1 MDGGAGRTDLAEV
14 ARSALG
20 TRDDR
25 SELRPLASDAALREV
40 GIGFPPY
47 DGLCRTTM
55 LAVVRA
61 SVRPPGAI

>member
-1 MDGGAGRTDLAEV
+1 VLAYALMLPGAGRTDLAEV

-25 SELRPLASDAALREV
+25 GEFRPLASEAALRDV

-47 DGLCRTTM
+47 HGLCRTTT
-55 LAVVRA
+55 LAV
-61 SVRPPGAI
+61 I